1 MTNTATK
8 NWRDVELGD
17 VIDFFDSK
25 RVPLNSTQRQNRQ
38 GVYPYYGASG
48 VIDHI
53 DDFIFDGDYL
63 LIAEDGENLNSRK
76 LPIAFWARGKFW
88 VNNHAHIVRGKKNV
102 ADTEFLKNWF
112 ANANISGYV
121 TGSAQPKLS
130 QQNLKRIKLS
140 LPEFTEQEQ
149 IADILSRY
157 NYLIENISSRIKILE
172 EMAQAIYTEWF
183 VSFHFP
189 DHEKVKMTDS
199 GTEFGK
205 IPERWAIK
213 MLPEVLDFLEGPGIR
228 NWQYTPTGCPF
239 INIRL
244 IRNGDIDI
252 NSANFISEE
261 EANGKYKHFHLQER
275 DMIVSTSGTLGR
287 SAIVREEHLPLML
300 NTSVIRFKPIDGQN
314 YAFMYQFLNATY
326 FQNKI
331 LSMASG
337 SAQPNFGPMHLKQIQ
352 MLIPSQK
359 ILDTFENLAGPLY
372 AEMLVLL
379 SQNQNLRQT
388 RDLLLPKLVSGEMK
402 I

>member
-1 MTNTATK
+1 MKNTATK

-172 EMAQAIYTEWF
+172 EMAQAIYIEWF

-199 GTEFGK
+199 GTDFGK
-205 IPERWAIK
+205 IPQEWAVK
-213 MLPEVLDFLEGPGIR
+213 KLGEK
-228 NWQYTPTGCPF
+228 
-239 INIRL
+239 
-244 IRNGDIDI
+244 IDI
-252 NSANFISEE
+252 SRGKNITKKTIKKGSVPVVAGGLEPAYYHSTANTEAPVVTVSASG
-261 EANGKYKHFHLQER
+261 ANAGFVNLYMENVWASDCSYIDKGVTPFVLYYFLLLKSRQVEVTGLQR
-275 DMIVSTSGTLGR
+275 
-287 SAIVREEHLPLML
+287 
-300 NTSVIRFKPIDGQN
+300 
-314 YAFMYQFLNATY
+314 
-326 FQNKI
+326 
-331 LSMASG
+331 G
-337 SAQPNFGPMHLKQIQ
+337 SAQPHVYPKDLSELLVVDVPDHLLESFEDIVSTIFSFVDNLKKQN
-352 MLIPSQK
+352 K
-359 ILDTFENLAGPLY
+359 A
-372 AEMLVLL
+372 
-379 SQNQNLRQT
+379 LRDS
-388 RDLLLPKLVSGEMK
+388 RDLLLPKIVTGEIK
-402 I
+402 V

>member
-76 LPIAFWARGKFW
+76 LPIAFWAKGKFW

-199 GTEFGK
+199 GTDFGK
-205 IPERWAIK
+205 IPQEWAVK
-213 MLPEVLDFLEGPGIR
+213 KLGEK
-228 NWQYTPTGCPF
+228 
-239 INIRL
+239 
-244 IRNGDIDI
+244 IDI
-252 NSANFISEE
+252 SRGKNITKKTIKKGSVPVVAGGLEPAYYHSTANTEAPVVTVSASG
-261 EANGKYKHFHLQER
+261 ANAGFVNLYMENVWASDCSYIDKGVTPFVLYYFLLLKSRQVEVTGLQR
-275 DMIVSTSGTLGR
+275 
-287 SAIVREEHLPLML
+287 
-300 NTSVIRFKPIDGQN
+300 
-314 YAFMYQFLNATY
+314 
-326 FQNKI
+326 
-331 LSMASG
+331 G
-337 SAQPNFGPMHLKQIQ
+337 SAQPHVYPKDLSELLVVDVPDHLLESFEDIVSTIFSFVGNLKKQN
-352 MLIPSQK
+352 K
-359 ILDTFENLAGPLY
+359 A
-372 AEMLVLL
+372 
-379 SQNQNLRQT
+379 LRDS
-388 RDLLLPKLVSGEMK
+388 RDLLLPKIVTGEIK
-402 I
+402 VKK